1 MFAANWTGAQAQG
14 WKSKEDPT
22 CVSGSGTQALYPPTD
37 VPGGPPGEQE
47 RHWSLEVLGAQ
58 LGESWHHG
66 EWGHRATVGGSTEVK
81 PLGSRLT
88 LSYSRRIAPL
98 SRPQLPHLSNEI
110 LSQEAGGPSGSN
122 GLCLVQRL
130 FKVTE
135 LGS

>member
-1 MFAANWTGAQAQG
+1 M
-14 WKSKEDPT
+14 
-22 CVSGSGTQALYPPTD
+22 
-37 VPGGPPGEQE
+37 
-47 RHWSLEVLGAQ
+47 
-58 LGESWHHG
+58 
-66 EWGHRATVGGSTEVK
+66 EVK

-110 LSQEAGGPSGSN
+110 LSQEEAGGPSGSN